1 VYGAVLSAQRA
12 VLGAAKPGVAWPE
25 LHVLAERTLL
35 SGLVDAGLLRG
46 DVAAME
52 AARLGGTFMPH
63 GLGHLLGLDT
73 HDVGGYPPG
82 APPRPT
88 GPGRS
93 RLRTARVLE
102 AGMVITVE
110 PGVYFND
117 YLLDAALEDP
127 ALRGFLVPAALAA
140 ARGFGGVRL
149 EDNVLVTA
157 DGVESLTRVPRDI
170 TDVER
175 VMAGGVWP

>member
-1 VYGAVLSAQRA
+1 MYGAVLSAQRA
-12 VLGAAKPGVAWPE
+12 VLSSAAPGVSWPE
-25 LHVLAERTLL
+25 LHALAERTLL
-35 SGLVDAGLLRG
+35 SGLLDAGLLRG

-52 AARLGGTFMPH
+52 AARLGGSFMPH

-93 RLRTARVLE
+93 RLRTARFLE
-102 AGMVITVE
+102 EGMVITVE
-110 PGVYFND
+110 PGCYFND
-117 YLLDAALEDP
+117 YLLDAALADP
-127 ALRGFLVPAALAA
+127 ALRGFLVPTALAA

-149 EDNVLVTA
+149 EDNVVVTA
-157 DGVESLTRVPRDI
+157 SGVESLTRVPRDI
-170 TDVER
+170 ADVER
-175 VMAGGVWP
+175 VMAGGTWP